1 MNKSCWP
8 ERRKTENNLQQQ
20 SFVQLQ
26 ILKLVSVKVLKSPGL
41 LNNGGSHLTMERQQ
55 LQFGMVRGYLNS
67 EKENLQLKSHQLPT
81 LSLRLKSSRTLLK
94 LVNLTHNW
102 KQRQSSC
109 EAGSK
114 SEFHKS
120 AAASTDKYF
129 MNISEVISVNLGKRQ
144 QQRKRLLPSTPIPD
158 QLKRELVIRNLT
170 KQLTQKSN
178 LPDPTQQDVN
188 AALER
193 YKMMQKRVDL
203 EYEKQ
208 LNSVQ
213 QRQRTH

>member
-1 MNKSCWP
+1 
-8 ERRKTENNLQQQ
+8 
-20 SFVQLQ
+20 
-26 ILKLVSVKVLKSPGL
+26 
-41 LNNGGSHLTMERQQ
+41 
-55 LQFGMVRGYLNS
+55 
-67 EKENLQLKSHQLPT
+67 
-81 LSLRLKSSRTLLK
+81 
-94 LVNLTHNW
+94 
-102 KQRQSSC
+102 
-109 EAGSK
+109 
-114 SEFHKS
+114 
-120 AAASTDKYF
+120 
-129 MNISEVISVNLGKRQ
+129 MNISEVISVNLVKRQ

-203 EYEKQ
+203 DYEKQ
-208 LNSVQ
+208 VNSVQ

>member
-1 MNKSCWP
+1 
-8 ERRKTENNLQQQ
+8 
-20 SFVQLQ
+20 
-26 ILKLVSVKVLKSPGL
+26 
-41 LNNGGSHLTMERQQ
+41 
-55 LQFGMVRGYLNS
+55 
-67 EKENLQLKSHQLPT
+67 
-81 LSLRLKSSRTLLK
+81 
-94 LVNLTHNW
+94 
-102 KQRQSSC
+102 
-109 EAGSK
+109 
-114 SEFHKS
+114 
-120 AAASTDKYF
+120 

-188 AALER
+188 AARER

-208 LNSVQ
+208 VNSVQ

>member
-1 MNKSCWP
+1 
-8 ERRKTENNLQQQ
+8 
-20 SFVQLQ
+20 
-26 ILKLVSVKVLKSPGL
+26 
-41 LNNGGSHLTMERQQ
+41 
-55 LQFGMVRGYLNS
+55 
-67 EKENLQLKSHQLPT
+67 
-81 LSLRLKSSRTLLK
+81 
-94 LVNLTHNW
+94 
-102 KQRQSSC
+102 
-109 EAGSK
+109 
-114 SEFHKS
+114 
-120 AAASTDKYF
+120 

-144 QQRKRLLPSTPIPD
+144 QQHKRLLPSTPIPD

>member
-1 MNKSCWP
+1 MTCSN
-8 ERRKTENNLQQQ
+8 
-20 SFVQLQ
+20 
-26 ILKLVSVKVLKSPGL
+26 
-41 LNNGGSHLTMERQQ
+41 
-55 LQFGMVRGYLNS
+55 
-67 EKENLQLKSHQLPT
+67 
-81 LSLRLKSSRTLLK
+81 
-94 LVNLTHNW
+94 
-102 KQRQSSC
+102 QRVV
-109 EAGSK
+109 
-114 SEFHKS
+114 
-120 AAASTDKYF
+120 STDKYF
-129 MNISEVISVNLGKRQ
+129 MHISEVIAVNLGKRQ

-208 LNSVQ
+208 VNSVQ

>member
-1 MNKSCWP
+1 MTCSN
-8 ERRKTENNLQQQ
+8 
-20 SFVQLQ
+20 
-26 ILKLVSVKVLKSPGL
+26 
-41 LNNGGSHLTMERQQ
+41 
-55 LQFGMVRGYLNS
+55 
-67 EKENLQLKSHQLPT
+67 
-81 LSLRLKSSRTLLK
+81 
-94 LVNLTHNW
+94 
-102 KQRQSSC
+102 QRVVV
-109 EAGSK
+109 A
-114 SEFHKS
+114 
-120 AAASTDKYF
+120 DKYF
-129 MNISEVISVNLGKRQ
+129 MHISEVIAVNLGKRQ
-144 QQRKRLLPSTPIPD
+144 QQRKRLLPSIPIPD

-208 LNSVQ
+208 VNSVQ

>member
-1 MNKSCWP
+1 
-8 ERRKTENNLQQQ
+8 
-20 SFVQLQ
+20 
-26 ILKLVSVKVLKSPGL
+26 
-41 LNNGGSHLTMERQQ
+41 
-55 LQFGMVRGYLNS
+55 
-67 EKENLQLKSHQLPT
+67 
-81 LSLRLKSSRTLLK
+81 
-94 LVNLTHNW
+94 
-102 KQRQSSC
+102 
-109 EAGSK
+109 
-114 SEFHKS
+114 
-120 AAASTDKYF
+120 

-144 QQRKRLLPSTPIPD
+144 QQRKRVLPAIPITD
-158 QLKRELVIRNLT
+158 QLKRELGIRNLT

>member
-1 MNKSCWP
+1 
-8 ERRKTENNLQQQ
+8 
-20 SFVQLQ
+20 
-26 ILKLVSVKVLKSPGL
+26 
-41 LNNGGSHLTMERQQ
+41 MERQQ
-55 LQFGMVRGYLNS
+55 LQFGMVRGYLKS
-67 EKENLQLKSHQLPT
+67 EKENLRLKSHPLPT

-144 QQRKRLLPSTPIPD
+144 QQRKRLLPSIPIPD

-203 EYEKQ
+203 EYADKVK
-208 LNSVQ
+208 LLQ
-213 QRQRTH
+213 QRQHTH

>member
-1 MNKSCWP
+1 
-8 ERRKTENNLQQQ
+8 
-20 SFVQLQ
+20 
-26 ILKLVSVKVLKSPGL
+26 
-41 LNNGGSHLTMERQQ
+41 
-55 LQFGMVRGYLNS
+55 
-67 EKENLQLKSHQLPT
+67 
-81 LSLRLKSSRTLLK
+81 
-94 LVNLTHNW
+94 
-102 KQRQSSC
+102 
-109 EAGSK
+109 
-114 SEFHKS
+114 
-120 AAASTDKYF
+120 

-144 QQRKRLLPSTPIPD
+144 QQRKRLLSSTPIPD

>member
-1 MNKSCWP
+1 
-8 ERRKTENNLQQQ
+8 
-20 SFVQLQ
+20 
-26 ILKLVSVKVLKSPGL
+26 
-41 LNNGGSHLTMERQQ
+41 
-55 LQFGMVRGYLNS
+55 
-67 EKENLQLKSHQLPT
+67 
-81 LSLRLKSSRTLLK
+81 
-94 LVNLTHNW
+94 
-102 KQRQSSC
+102 
-109 EAGSK
+109 
-114 SEFHKS
+114 
-120 AAASTDKYF
+120 

-144 QQRKRLLPSTPIPD
+144 QQRKRLLPSIPIPD

-203 EYEKQ
+203 DYEKQ
-208 LNSVQ
+208 VKSVQ

>member
-1 MNKSCWP
+1 
-8 ERRKTENNLQQQ
+8 
-20 SFVQLQ
+20 
-26 ILKLVSVKVLKSPGL
+26 
-41 LNNGGSHLTMERQQ
+41 
-55 LQFGMVRGYLNS
+55 
-67 EKENLQLKSHQLPT
+67 
-81 LSLRLKSSRTLLK
+81 
-94 LVNLTHNW
+94 
-102 KQRQSSC
+102 
-109 EAGSK
+109 
-114 SEFHKS
+114 
-120 AAASTDKYF
+120 
-129 MNISEVISVNLGKRQ
+129 MNISEVIAVTRGKRQ